1 MEQTHLMF
9 NPKQSII
16 IYDFAIYSTK
26 RRAMMMM
33 MTMRERTQRMQVSF
47 LDEKNGLVEMN
58 HGLTFWL
65 PVNSTQLN

>member
-26 RRAMMMM
+26 KSDDDDGDAGAH
-33 MTMRERTQRMQVSF
+33 SACKWI
-47 LDEKNGLVEMN
+47 L
-58 HGLTFWL
+58 
-65 PVNSTQLN
+65 